1 MNIEKNRDNINNLK
15 SLGLKNIVIRF
26 AGDSGDG
33 MQLTGERLAKLS
45 AIMGN
50 DVLTLADY
58 PAEIRAP
65 AGSLGG
71 VSGYQMTI
79 GSTDVYTTGDKV
91 DILVAMNPA
100 ALKVN
105 IKLIKK
111 GGIIIVNSSTF
122 SKKNLMKAGYEE
134 NPLTNYSL
142 SAYRLISIDISKLA
156 RESNTKLRFL
166 VLQLRRR
173 WHQRFQRF

>member
-1 MNIEKNRDNINNLK
+1 MNNINEDKPANSLK
-15 SLGLKNIVIRF
+15 SLGLKNVVVRL

-79 GSTDVYTTGDKV
+79 GSTDVYTTGDSV

-105 IKLIKK
+105 MGLIKK
-111 GGIIIVNSSTF
+111 GGIIIVNSSTLI
-122 SKKNLMKAGYEE
+122 KKIVKKLNTLKI
-134 NPLTNYSL
+134 LL
-142 SAYRLISIDISKLA
+142 QIIVYRHIEL
-156 RESNTKLRFL
+156 
-166 VLQLRRR
+166 
-173 WHQRFQRF
+173 

>member
-1 MNIEKNRDNINNLK
+1 MNNLNESKHSNTLK
-15 SLGLKNIVIRF
+15 SLGLKNVVVRF

-79 GSTDVYTTGDKV
+79 GSTDVYTTGDRV

-105 IKLIKK
+105 MTVIKK
-111 GGIIIVNSSTF
+111 RWYHHCKFFYFHKKELRKSRLFGKSSNK
-122 SKKNLMKAGYEE
+122 S
-134 NPLTNYSL
+134 
-142 SAYRLISIDISKLA
+142 
-156 RESNTKLRFL
+156 
-166 VLQLRRR
+166 
-173 WHQRFQRF
+173 

>member
-1 MNIEKNRDNINNLK
+1 MTFYKDLKMNMKPSTKN
-15 SLGLKNIVIRF
+15 LGLKNVVVRF

-45 AIMGN
+45 AMMGN

-79 GSTDVYTTGDKV
+79 GATDVYTTADKV

-105 IKLIKK
+105 QNVVKK
-111 GGIIIVNSSTF
+111 GGVIIVNYSTF
-122 SKKNLMKAGYEE
+122 TKKNCEKAG
-134 NPLTNYSL
+134 
-142 SAYRLISIDISKLA
+142 
-156 RESNTKLRFL
+156 
-166 VLQLRRR
+166 
-173 WHQRFQRF
+173 

>member
-1 MNIEKNRDNINNLK
+1 MNTKASNSLKN
-15 SLGLKNIVIRF
+15 LGLKNVVVRF

-33 MQLTGERLAKLS
+33 LQLTGERLAKLS
-45 AIMGN
+45 AMMGN

-79 GSTDVYTTGDKV
+79 GSTNIYTTGDKV

-100 ALKVN
+100 ALRVN
-105 IKLIKK
+105 LGVIKK
-111 GGIIIVNSSTF
+111 GGIVIVNSSTF
-122 SKKNLMKAGYEE
+122 TKKNCL
-134 NPLTNYSL
+134 
-142 SAYRLISIDISKLA
+142 
-156 RESNTKLRFL
+156 
-166 VLQLRRR
+166 
-173 WHQRFQRF
+173 